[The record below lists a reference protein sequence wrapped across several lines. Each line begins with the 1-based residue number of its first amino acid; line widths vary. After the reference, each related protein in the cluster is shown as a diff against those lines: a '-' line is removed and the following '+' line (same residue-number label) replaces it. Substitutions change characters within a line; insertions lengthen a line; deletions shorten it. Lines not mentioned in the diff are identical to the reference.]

1 MSEKNILICIDTSEY
16 LPSQKKTVLK
26 GWALE
31 EKSKEVPAITV
42 DSENVTDYFVAFQ
55 SRSDVAA
62 AHKTSATLEMG
73 FSLEIEVKDANEKIP
88 VLFSVSGEE
97 KTKWIDPKD
106 NVGTEAVR
114 TNQLQSFY
122 RKARKG
128 LGYLKR
134 NGLKSTL
141 RRVKLEQN
149 KQNDESYQQWIIENE
164 QWDQS
169 LISKEINDFT
179 YKPLIS
185 ILMPVYNVEEKWLT
199 KCIESVQNQ
208 FYPNWELCIADD
220 HSTDEAVRPLLEKF
234 QQTDKR
240 IKVVYREENG
250 HISQATNSALEIA
263 EGEFVA
269 LLDNDDELAPIAL
282 YEVAK
287 CLNVNP
293 GLDLLYSD
301 EDKID
306 MSGKRFDPAFK
317 PDWSPDLLL
326 GTNYISHLG
335 VYRRSIMNEIGG
347 FRVGYEGSQDYDV
360 VLRFT
365 EKTTSER
372 IAHIP
377 QVLYYWRILP
387 SSTAADQSTKSYAF
401 DAGLKAVQDAIER
414 RGIKAE
420 VTHATG
426 NGLYDVHYEVLK
438 EELVSVIIPTRNGYD
453 DLKRCVDSIVAKTT
467 YPNYEI
473 IVADNGSDQPE
484 MQELY
489 TNYKKQLGD
498 RFIMESIDIPFNY
511 SRINNL
517 AAEKANGKYLLFLNN
532 DTEVI
537 TPEWMTKMV
546 SFAQF
551 ERVGCVGAKLYYP
564 NETIQHAGVI
574 LGMGGAAGH
583 GHHTFPRGDFGY
595 FGKLEINVDYLA
607 VTAACMMIRAKDF
620 SELGGF
626 NEALTVAFNDVD
638 LCLREYERGHD
649 NVWLHGAELYH
660 FESQSRGYENT
671 PEKLERFNME
681 TAYMEETWAKYIEND
696 PYYNPNLTRV
706 GGDFSVRIDKEKAVD

>member
-31 EKSKEVPAITV
+31 EKSKTVPAITI

-97 KTKWIDPKD
+97 KTKWIDPKE
-106 NVGTEAVR
+106 NVGTEVVR
-114 TNQLQSFY
+114 TKQLQSFY

-149 KQNDESYQQWIIENE
+149 KQNDESYQKWIIENE
-164 QWDQS
+164 KWDQS
-169 LISKEINDFT
+169 LITKEINDFA

-208 FYPNWELCIADD
+208 FYSNWELCIADD
-220 HSTDEAVRPLLEKF
+220 HSTDTAVRPLLEKF
-234 QQTDKR
+234 QQADKR

-250 HISQATNSALEIA
+250 HISRATNSALEIA

-287 CLNVNP
+287 CLNDNSE
-293 GLDLLYSD
+293 LDLIYSD

-414 RGIKAE
+414 RDIKAE
-420 VTHATG
+420 VTHAAG

-438 EELVSVIIPTRNGYD
+438 EEMVSVIIPTRNGYD
-453 DLKRCVDSIVAKTT
+453 DLKRCVDSIIAKTT

-489 TNYKKQLGD
+489 ANYKKQLGD

-517 AAEKANGKYLLFLNN
+517 AAEKANGNYLLFLNN

-607 VTAACMMIRAKDF
+607 VTAACMMVRAKDF

-626 NEALTVAFNDVD
+626 NEELTVAFNDVD